1 MRALV
6 RSSRALAAVLLV
18 ALAIDCAPPPGLGL
32 QAPGLVRQ
40 ALDVVDD
47 LGAAA
52 TLVPRGGTPLPA
64 LQLVRGEDGVTFT
77 GFLDAAPG
85 EYTLEVVFSGVVTGD
100 DEGARVFLGRLGS
113 DPFTVTQGQAAS
125 PTFSQPLD
133 TIGRD
138 GDGGDEDGDGL
149 GLLLELLLGTSPLAR
164 DSDNDGVEDGDDCSP
179 DDVTNVTVIVDGG
192 SLADCDADGFE
203 TALPLLGEPGDDCD
217 DGNASIHPGAD
228 DDCGTLEDSD
238 CNPAT
243 CPINDA
249 EGPVVVLVTP
259 GEGVAAGCQA
269 ELVIAASDPSEVLG
283 VSATLPDRPIAGGY
297 VRTLSFADNGDG
309 TWSSTGLNA
318 TGPGLVDGNERLLIL
333 ASDGRGNSSSTET
346 TLQVALGFPAVSWDA
361 PPSLGTEV
369 VTINL
374 TPQGPRPL
382 TVLEI
387 RSAPLDANGLINPTT
402 VSTVATL
409 PVDGGSAIVDPA
421 SLSGSVAIFPYAV
434 DDVGN
439 ALLPY
444 AQSMPMS
451 GSTTADYRC
460 DGATHSIPA
469 SVRVAGRGRVTAL
482 HYLQDALDLMTDL
495 DPTQSLVKIIL
506 FGLQSDGTID
516 LSSSDFIF
524 LAYYFNDAG
533 GGNGK
538 SVIYFSSAPSY
549 GSRPFPE
556 VNEDDGSLS
565 GGNPMDPTG
574 LIDSDVAV
582 AAWPCGGNGPS
593 GQGTDDMIM
602 YIRNDG
608 NAFDSIYLSTSD
620 GWTWGVHAD
629 NLGTPT
635 FGCSAP

>member
-6 RSSRALAAVLLV
+6 PFFRALTAMVLG
-18 ALAIDCAPPPGLGL
+18 ALALDCAPTPGLGL
-32 QAPGLVRQ
+32 QAPGLLRQ
-40 ALDVVDD
+40 ALDVVAD

-52 TLVPRGGTPLPA
+52 TLVPRGGAPLPA

-77 GFLDAAPG
+77 GFLDATPG
-85 EYTLEVVFSGVVTGD
+85 EYTLEVVFTGVIAGE
-100 DEGARVFLGRLGS
+100 DESARVFLGRLGS
-113 DPFTVTQGQAAS
+113 DPFTVTQGQGAT
-125 PTFSQPLD
+125 PRFSQPLD
-133 TIGRD
+133 TVGRD

-164 DSDNDGVEDGDDCSP
+164 DSDNDGVEDGLDCSP
-179 DDVTNVTVIVDGG
+179 DDVTNATPIAEGG
-192 SLADCDADGFE
+192 SLGDCDADGFD

-217 DGNASIHPGAD
+217 DGNASVHPGAD

-243 CPINDA
+243 CPVSDA

-259 GEGVAAGCQA
+259 AAGEAAGCQA
-269 ELVIAASDPSEVLG
+269 ELIVAASDPSEVLG
-283 VSATLPDRPIAGGY
+283 VSATLPDRPITGGY
-297 VRTLSFADNGDG
+297 VRTLIFADNGDG
-309 TWSSTGLNA
+309 TWSSLGLNA
-318 TGPGLVDGNERLLIL
+318 TGPGLVDGNERLLIQ
-333 ASDGRGNSSSTET
+333 ASDGRGNSSSTEAS
-346 TLQVALGFPAVSWDA
+346 LQVALGFPAVTWDA
-361 PPSLGTEV
+361 PPSLGAEPLSITV
-369 VTINL
+369 

-402 VSTVATL
+402 MSTVATL
-409 PVDGGSAIVDPA
+409 PVGGGSAAVDPA
-421 SLSGSVAIFPYAV
+421 TLSGSVAIFPYAL

-439 ALLPY
+439 VLVPY

-469 SVRVAGRGRVTAL
+469 SVRIAGRGRVTAL
-482 HYLQDALDLMTDL
+482 HYLQDALVLMGEL
-495 DPTQSLVKIIL
+495 DPTQELVKIIL
-506 FGLQSDGTID
+506 FGLESDGTID
-516 LSSSDFIF
+516 LSSSDYIF

-538 SVIYFSSAPSY
+538 SVSYYSSAPSY
-549 GSRPFPE
+549 GSQPFPT
-556 VNEDDGSLS
+556 VNENDGSLS
-565 GGNPMDPTG
+565 DGNAMDPTD
-574 LIDSDVAV
+574 LVDSDAVV
-582 AAWPCGGNGPS
+582 AAWPCGGNGPT

-608 NAFDSIYLSTSD
+608 NAFDSIFLSTSD
-620 GWTWGVHAD
+620 DWTWGVHAD
-629 NLGTPT
+629 DLGTPT
-635 FGCSAP
+635 FGCSPP

>member
-6 RSSRALAAVLLV
+6 PFFRALTAMVLG
-18 ALAIDCAPPPGLGL
+18 ALALDCAPTPGLGL
-32 QAPGLVRQ
+32 QAPGLLRQ
-40 ALDVVDD
+40 ALDVVGE

-52 TLVPRGGTPLPA
+52 TLVPRGGAPLPS

-85 EYTLEVVFSGVVTGD
+85 EYTLEGVFTGVVAGD

-113 DPFTVTQGQAAS
+113 DPFTVTQGQGAT

-133 TIGRD
+133 TLGRD
-138 GDGGDEDGDGL
+138 GDGGDDDGDGL

-164 DSDNDGVEDGDDCSP
+164 DSDNDGVEDGLDCSP
-179 DDVTNVTVIVDGG
+179 DDVTNATPIAEGG
-192 SLADCDADGFE
+192 SLADCDADGFD

-217 DGNASIHPGAD
+217 DGNASVHPGAD

-243 CPINDA
+243 CPVSDA

-259 GEGVAAGCQA
+259 AAGEAAGCQA

-283 VSATLPDRPIAGGY
+283 VSATLPDRPITGGY
-297 VRTLSFADNGDG
+297 VRTLTFADNGDG
-309 TWSSTGLNA
+309 TWSSLGLNP
-318 TGPGLVDGNERLLIL
+318 TGPGLVDGNERLLIQ

-346 TLQVALGFPAVSWDA
+346 TLQVALGFPAVTWDA
-361 PPSLGTEV
+361 PPSLGAEPLSITV
-369 VTINL
+369 

-402 VSTVATL
+402 MSTVATL
-409 PVDGGSAIVDPA
+409 PVGGGSAAVDPA
-421 SLSGSVAIFPYAV
+421 TLSGSAAIFPYAL

-439 ALLPY
+439 VLLPY

-460 DGATHSIPA
+460 DGTTHSIPA
-469 SVRVAGRGRVTAL
+469 SVRIAGRGRVTAL
-482 HYLQDALDLMTDL
+482 HYLQDALDLMGDL
-495 DPTQSLVKIIL
+495 DPTQELVKIIL

-516 LSSSDFIF
+516 LSSSDYIF

-538 SVIYFSSAPSY
+538 SVSYYSSAAGY
-549 GSRPFPE
+549 GSQPFPFI
-556 VNEDDGSLS
+556 NEDDGSLS
-565 GGNPMDPTG
+565 DGNAMDPTG
-574 LIDSDVAV
+574 LVDSDVAV
-582 AAWPCGGNGPS
+582 AAWPCGGNGPT

-620 GWTWGVHAD
+620 DWTWGVHAD
-629 NLGTPT
+629 DLGTPT
-635 FGCSAP
+635 FGCSPP